1 MGPDILKILNKK
13 IGKSEEIPV
22 IFKEL
27 KGLAMILQR
36 EALKKFTELNNTESK
51 KMAKYVKDNT
61 ILDWRE
67 YGDDF
72 G

>member
-1 MGPDILKILNKK
+1 ML
-13 IGKSEEIPV
+13 
-22 IFKEL
+22 
-27 KGLAMILQR
+27 LQR
-36 EALKKFTELNNTESK
+36 ETLKKFTELNNTESK

-72 G
+72 GKKACIENKFLKDIQFEA